1 MTVFLLESR
10 AGASNSG
17 TQRIMGKMTKIL
29 AIDDTPYNLD
39 ILRNGLEG
47 EGYVM
52 ITALSGRRG
61 LELIESESP
70 DLVLLDIGM
79 PEMDGHQVL
88 QQIRLSDEYGDL
100 PVIILTAN
108 TEDSSLACCLESGAN
123 DYVTKPFSFT
133 ALIARINNVVRTQGD
148 TRDLNRDVAELR
160 DLAYRDDMTGLLN
173 RRAFFDRASA
183 EFEIAKTSSEPL
195 AVSIL
200 DIDHFKQI
208 NDTFGHA
215 AGDKVLHRFGTLLK
229 SRMRLHDVVGRI
241 GGEEFAVCL
250 PNTTPMQA
258 YNILERLRTSLS
270 KEKFLKNEDGS
281 DREVTV
287 SIGVVGK
294 TDQKELD
301 SLMIL
306 ADMAL
311 YRAKNQGRNRTIV
324 ETGISM

>member
-1 MTVFLLESR
+1 
-10 AGASNSG
+10 
-17 TQRIMGKMTKIL
+17 MTKIL

-39 ILRNGLEG
+39 ILKNGLED
-47 EGYVM
+47 EGFEM
-52 ITALSGRRG
+52 LTALSGRKG
-61 LELIESESP
+61 LELIDSERP

-108 TEDSSLACCLESGAN
+108 TEDSNLARCLESGAN

-133 ALIARINNVVRTQGD
+133 ALVARINNVMRTQSD
-148 TRDLNRDVAELR
+148 ARDLSRNVAELR

-173 RRAFFDRASA
+173 RRAFFDRATA
-183 EFEIAKTSSEPL
+183 EFEIAKNSGEPM
-195 AVSIL
+195 AISIL
-200 DIDHFKQI
+200 DIDHFKEI
-208 NDTFGHA
+208 NDTYGHA
-215 AGDKVLHRFGTLLK
+215 AGDDVLRHFGMMLK
-229 SRMRLHDVVGRI
+229 GSLRLHDIVGRI

-258 YNILERLRTSLS
+258 YSILERLRTALS
-270 KEKFLKNEDGS
+270 KEDFFKKADGS
-281 DREVTV
+281 DRPVTV

-301 SLMIL
+301 GLMIL

-324 ETGISM
+324 ETGITA

>member
-1 MTVFLLESR
+1 
-10 AGASNSG
+10 
-17 TQRIMGKMTKIL
+17 MTKIL

-39 ILRNGLEG
+39 ILKNGLED
-47 EGYVM
+47 EGFEM
-52 ITALSGRRG
+52 ITALSGRKG
-61 LELIESESP
+61 LELIDAERP

-88 QQIRLSDEYGDL
+88 QQIRLSDEHGDL

-108 TEDSSLACCLESGAN
+108 TEDSNLARCLESGAN

-133 ALIARINNVVRTQGD
+133 ALIARINNVVRTQRD
-148 TRDLNRDVAELR
+148 ARDLTRDVAELR
-160 DLAYRDDMTGLLN
+160 DLAYRDEMTGLLN
-173 RRAFFDRASA
+173 RRAFFDRANA
-183 EFEIAKTSSEPL
+183 EFEITKSSDEPM

-208 NDTFGHA
+208 NDKFGHS
-215 AGDKVLHRFGTLLK
+215 AGDNVLRKFGSLLK
-229 SRMRLHDVVGRI
+229 SSLRLHDIVGRI

-258 YNILERLRTSLS
+258 YSILERLRTHVS
-270 KEKFLKNEDGS
+270 KIEFFQNEDGS
-281 DREVTV
+281 NLPITV

-301 SLMIL
+301 GLMIL

-324 ETGISM
+324 ETGVSS

>member
-1 MTVFLLESR
+1 
-10 AGASNSG
+10 
-17 TQRIMGKMTKIL
+17 MTKIL

-39 ILRNGLEG
+39 ILKNGLED
-47 EGYVM
+47 EGFEMV
-52 ITALSGRRG
+52 TALSGRKG
-61 LELIESESP
+61 LELIDSERP

-108 TEDSSLACCLESGAN
+108 TEDSNLARCLESGAN

-133 ALIARINNVVRTQGD
+133 ALIARINNVVRTQSD
-148 TRDLNRDVAELR
+148 ARDLNRDVAELR

-173 RRAFFDRASA
+173 RRAFFDRANA
-183 EFEIAKTSSEPL
+183 EFEIAKSSDEPM
-195 AVSIL
+195 AVTIL

-208 NDTFGHA
+208 NDTYGHA
-215 AGDKVLHRFGTLLK
+215 AGDEVLRKFGSLLK
-229 SRMRLHDVVGRI
+229 SSLRLHDIVGRI

-258 YNILERLRTSLS
+258 YSILERLRTHLA
-270 KEKFLKNEDGS
+270 KLEFFKNDDGS
-281 DREVTV
+281 ERPVTV

-301 SLMIL
+301 GLMIL

-324 ETGISM
+324 ETGVTT

>member
-1 MTVFLLESR
+1 
-10 AGASNSG
+10 
-17 TQRIMGKMTKIL
+17 MTKIL

-39 ILRNGLEG
+39 ILKNGLED
-47 EGYVM
+47 EGFEM
-52 ITALSGRRG
+52 LTALSGRKG
-61 LELIESESP
+61 LELLDAERP

-108 TEDSSLACCLESGAN
+108 TEDSNLARCLESGAN

-148 TRDLNRDVAELR
+148 NRDLSRDVAKLR

-173 RRAFFDRASA
+173 RRAFFDRANA
-183 EFEIAKTSSEPL
+183 EFEIAKGSGEPL
-195 AVSIL
+195 AVTIL
-200 DIDHFKQI
+200 DIDHFKKI

-215 AGDKVLHRFGTLLK
+215 AGDEVLRKFGSLLK
-229 SRMRLHDVVGRI
+229 NSLRLHDIVGRI

-250 PNTTPMQA
+250 PNTSPMQA
-258 YNILERLRTSLS
+258 YSILERLRTSVS
-270 KEKFLKNEDGS
+270 KLEFFKNEDGS
-281 DREVTV
+281 DRPVTV
-287 SIGVVGK
+287 SIGVVGL

-301 SLMIL
+301 GLMIL

-324 ETGISM
+324 ETGVST

>member
-1 MTVFLLESR
+1 
-10 AGASNSG
+10 
-17 TQRIMGKMTKIL
+17 MTKIL

-39 ILRNGLEG
+39 ILKNGLED
-47 EGYVM
+47 EGFDM
-52 ITALSGRRG
+52 LIALSGRKG
-61 LELIESESP
+61 LELIDSERP

-88 QQIRLSDEYGDL
+88 QQIRLSEEHGDL

-108 TEDSSLACCLESGAN
+108 TEDTNLARCLESGAN

-133 ALIARINNVVRTQGD
+133 TLIARINNVMRTQSD
-148 TRDLNRDVAELR
+148 NRELNRDVAELR

-173 RRAFFDRASA
+173 RRAFFDRANA
-183 EFEIAKTSSEPL
+183 EFEIAKSSGEPM

-208 NDTFGHA
+208 NDNFGHA
-215 AGDKVLHRFGTLLK
+215 AGDDVLRRFGALLK
-229 SRMRLHDVVGRI
+229 GSMRLHDIVGRI

-258 YNILERLRTSLS
+258 YSILERLRTTLA
-270 KEKFLKNEDGS
+270 KEELFSNEDGS
-281 DREVTV
+281 ARPVTV

-324 ETGISM
+324 ETGVTT